1 MNYDGLK
8 DDVIQLFA
16 GKDIYVNTNKF
27 QNDMTT
33 FKSKDDVLTLLIHL
47 GYLGYNSEDRTV
59 YIPNKEVESSF
70 ISSIEDSSWNE
81 TTRALLN
88 SRELLEATWQ
98 KDEEAVARY
107 IEEAHLDTSIL
118 TYNNENA
125 LSYTISIAYIYARNH
140 YTIIREM
147 PAGKGYADM
156 VFIPKSDK
164 KAMIVELKWDK
175 EANTALNQIKEKKYP
190 KVLEKYKDNLLIVGI
205 TYDVKTKKYICKIEE
220 I

>member
-1 MNYDGLK
+1 M
-8 DDVIQLFA
+8 A

-70 ISSIEDSSWNE
+70 ISSIEDSSWSE
-81 TTRALLN
+81 TTRSLLN

-125 LSYTISIAYIYARNH
+125 LSYTISIAYIY
-140 YTIIREM
+140 I
-147 PAGKGYADM
+147 
-156 VFIPKSDK
+156 
-164 KAMIVELKWDK
+164 
-175 EANTALNQIKEKKYP
+175 
-190 KVLEKYKDNLLIVGI
+190 
-205 TYDVKTKKYICKIEE
+205 YICKKSLYDYKRDACRERICRYG
-220 I
+220 IYT